1 LNSLVAFHKLN
12 RMEFARS
19 TIVTCL
25 AFFAVV
31 YSLWGGPYVL
41 RPMDLAAKAK
51 VAPVQ
56 FTILDFL
63 SLTAYLAVPLA
74 FVAGISKVG
83 PGERAAA
90 EFIMWGGGL
99 IAVLIW
105 WGSVRTAAKAGI
117 RHTGKRLLMVGVVV
131 PLTYPMSLI
140 SGFVIAGLLVEHFAG
155 GKTAPAWVYIV
166 ITAWLAYFFI
176 ARRVVVWILS
186 ADAEKPQ
193 ASDPWSEP
201 DSTANPSEI

>member
-1 LNSLVAFHKLN
+1 MELVRHV
-12 RMEFARS
+12 
-19 TIVTCL
+19 IVPCL

-31 YSLWGGPYVL
+31 FSFWGGPYVL
-41 RPMDLAAKAK
+41 RPMDRAAKAK

-74 FVAGISKVG
+74 IVAGISKVG

-117 RHTGKRLLMVGVVV
+117 HHTGKRLLMVGVVV
-131 PLTYPMSLI
+131 PLTYPMSLL
-140 SGFVIAGLLVEHFAG
+140 SGFGIAGLLMEHFAG
-155 GKTAPAWVYIV
+155 GKTAPAWVYFV
-166 ITAWLAYFFI
+166 IAAWLAYFFL

-193 ASDPWSEP
+193 TSDPWSEP
-201 DSTANPSEI
+201 DSAADLSGY